1 MEAPKLKLKLFIDT
15 KSNKVLFAEAGKDFV
30 DFIFYFISLP
40 VSTVVRL
47 LQEIPVAY
55 ALQSRCTN
63 CRNFFSAEITD
74 VVSHVASSKSND
86 DDSVGFVKS
95 LVTYML
101 MDNLEVTGNSAI
113 SLLKKFNVKDVDR
126 VEERV
131 VEFGPNEVQKLIKAS
146 VECKA
151 VLTSVFLVNKGAE
164 ILKEEEN
171 IKNRHGSSQVK
182 LKLLIDTNSKN
193 VLFAEAGKDFV
204 DFLFYLLSLPVA
216 TVTKLLKK
224 KGDVGCLTDLYKSLE
239 NLNKTYMQPNQ
250 NKTSLLNPK
259 SPLYANG
266 IPLLLSDQH
275 HQVPTSRKV
284 YQCQYNLSH
293 LADVPNFCCTLCGH
307 CMTKELTLLN
317 SSAPANTGTKTVVEE
332 GFVKGV
338 VTYMVMDNLVVKPM
352 STISSITLLNEF
364 SVKDVGSLEEKEV
377 VLGVDEGLKLLK
389 ASLECKNVLTT
400 VFLGNIGVEEEA
412 ERQ

>member
-1 MEAPKLKLKLFIDT
+1 MA
-15 KSNKVLFAEAGKDFV
+15 A
-30 DFIFYFISLP
+30 
-40 VSTVVRL
+40 
-47 LQEIPVAY
+47 
-55 ALQSRCTN
+55 
-63 CRNFFSAEITD
+63 
-74 VVSHVASSKSND
+74 
-86 DDSVGFVKS
+86 
-95 LVTYML
+95 
-101 MDNLEVTGNSAI
+101 
-113 SLLKKFNVKDVDR
+113 
-126 VEERV
+126 
-131 VEFGPNEVQKLIKAS
+131 
-146 VECKA
+146 
-151 VLTSVFLVNKGAE
+151 
-164 ILKEEEN
+164 
-171 IKNRHGSSQVK
+171 SQVK

-204 DFLFYLLSLPVA
+204 DFLFYLLSLPIA

-266 IPLLLSDQH
+266 IPLLLSDHQ

-284 YQCQYNLSH
+284 YQCQYNSSH
-293 LADVPNFCCTLCGH
+293 LADVPNFCCSHCGEY
-307 CMTKELTLLN
+307 MTKELTLLN
-317 SSAPANTGTKTVVEE
+317 SPAPANTGTTTVVEG

-352 STISSITLLNEF
+352 STISSITLLNNEF

-377 VLGVDEGLKLLK
+377 VLGVDEGLILLK

-400 VFLGNIGVEEEA
+400 VFLGSIGVEEEA
-412 ERQ
+412 EPQ